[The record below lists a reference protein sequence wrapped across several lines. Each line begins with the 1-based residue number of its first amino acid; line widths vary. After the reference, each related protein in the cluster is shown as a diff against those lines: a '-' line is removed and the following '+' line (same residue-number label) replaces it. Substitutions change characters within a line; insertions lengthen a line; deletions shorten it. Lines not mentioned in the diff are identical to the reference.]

1 MSEHVPID
9 YQQLSD
15 TLQTFF
21 QEHPQVDNT
30 VGIAAYAVLQRAQHG
45 LAQYATD
52 LQEVE
57 REAGNAREMFERDL
71 VPARAQRVAVEVIAP
86 DEEPI
91 GGDDAPPV
99 SPVTLVTTT
108 TQRSEKLPV

>member
-1 MSEHVPID
+1 MSGHAPID
-9 YQQLSD
+9 YQQLSEA
-15 TLQTFF
+15 LQIFF
-21 QEHPQVDNT
+21 QEPPEVDNN
-30 VGIAAYAVLQRAQHG
+30 VGIEAYALLQRAQHG

-71 VPARAQRVAVEVIAP
+71 ATARTQRVAIEVVAP

-91 GGDDAPPV
+91 GGDDAPPAPPIP
-99 SPVTLVTTT
+99 PVVT
-108 TQRSEKLPV
+108 V